1 MLHTEF
7 SEVSLDIA
15 GRNYKLKTPQHQQ
28 QGLQEAAA
36 LLNEKIAELKR
47 KSRTLSAEQAAVLA
61 ALNLSYELLTERE
74 LLAQDRQHIFERL
87 AQLQQKHTKS
97 IPVLLLSNQTD
108 FHSYLSAV
116 RVGAIGY
123 FGKPLN
129 TTELEARLRQQVAS
143 KGRHRRQGHATALQG
158 EPLAQFILGVVPV
171 GD

>member
-36 LLNEKIAELKR
+36 LLNEKIAELKS

-74 LLAQDRQHIFERL
+74 LLAQDRQQIAARL
-87 AQLQQKHTKS
+87 AQLQQ
-97 IPVLLLSNQTD
+97 
-108 FHSYLSAV
+108 
-116 RVGAIGY
+116 
-123 FGKPLN
+123 
-129 TTELEARLRQQVAS
+129 QVES
-143 KGRHRRQGHATALQG
+143 SL
-158 EPLAQFILGVVPV
+158 
-171 GD
+171 D

>member
-36 LLNEKIAELKR
+36 LLNEKIAELKS

-74 LLAQDRQHIFERL
+74 LLAQDRQQIAERL
-87 AQLQQKHTKS
+87 AQLQQ
-97 IPVLLLSNQTD
+97 
-108 FHSYLSAV
+108 
-116 RVGAIGY
+116 
-123 FGKPLN
+123 
-129 TTELEARLRQQVAS
+129 QVES
-143 KGRHRRQGHATALQG
+143 SL
-158 EPLAQFILGVVPV
+158 
-171 GD
+171 D

>member
-36 LLNEKIAELKR
+36 LLNEKIAELKS

-74 LLAQDRQHIFERL
+74 LLAQDRQQIAERL
-87 AQLQQKHTKS
+87 TQLQQ
-97 IPVLLLSNQTD
+97 
-108 FHSYLSAV
+108 
-116 RVGAIGY
+116 
-123 FGKPLN
+123 
-129 TTELEARLRQQVAS
+129 QVES
-143 KGRHRRQGHATALQG
+143 SL
-158 EPLAQFILGVVPV
+158 
-171 GD
+171 D